1 MFALVL
7 TPGCGQDVTP
17 PAKGDRA
24 AFEKARQAS
33 QEHAADPR
41 FDEFSQQCDRYH
53 TTQTRV
59 RSLEV
64 LMSRREASEAEIAEW
79 QALSSTLETQRSD
92 LLAFIAQDR
101 FSNEDR
107 DTMRWIMNPGN

>member
-1 MFALVL
+1 ML
-7 TPGCGQDVTP
+7 TPGCGQDATP
-17 PAKGDRA
+17 SPKGDRA

-59 RSLEV
+59 RSLEE
-64 LMSRREASEAEIAEW
+64 LMSRREASEADIAEW
-79 QALSSTLETQRSD
+79 QSLSSTLETQRSD
-92 LLAFIAQDR
+92 LLAFIEQDR
-101 FSNEDR
+101 FSIEDR